1 MTTDTLKLYA
11 ATQTLFRAF
20 HYLGPRMEG
29 GDLVPPQAMNAE
41 ALAGRI
47 LHGCMA
53 QLLRELQQRRE
64 RHQTQTMPAFGWHNP
79 NPAPGQLD
87 QRHTL

>member
-1 MTTDTLKLYA
+1 MTTDTLQLYV

-20 HYLGPRMEG
+20 HYLDPRMEG
-29 GDLVPPQAMNAE
+29 GALVPPQAMNAE

-53 QLLRELQQRRE
+53 QLVTEIQQRRE
-64 RHQTQTMPAFGWHNP
+64 RHKTQP
-79 NPAPGQLD
+79 
-87 QRHTL
+87 RRTLRLAQP